1 MKLFIMV
8 VIAGVVVGAAIEGAR
23 RARIGRAM
31 ERSFEAMR
39 SPAAPSVP
47 AYAAGEPRRV
57 TAQRPS
63 SRWEPRE
70 ADKVARAS

>member
-1 MKLFIMV
+1 MKLFIIV
-8 VIAGVVVGAAIEGAR
+8 VIAGVVLAAALEGAR

-47 AYAAGEPRRV
+47 SYATAEPRRV
-57 TAQRPS
+57 TIQRPS

-70 ADKVARAS
+70 AERVARAS